1 MSGDQQTHRA
11 DPRPASAEELCRLF
25 AEVLDRESVDPAA
38 GFFELGGD
46 RPAAVRLL
54 ARVRAEL
61 GFRVPLPLLLDAP
74 TPSALATRLAGRA
87 PAHPDPRP
95 TLTGLVDAQVARTPQ
110 APALYAEDTTLTYAE
125 LDARANRLARV
136 LADRGLG
143 TEDVV
148 ALALPKSPEAVAA
161 ILAVAKTGA
170 AWLPA
175 DPAYPAERLRHML
188 TDSRAALVLT
198 TAATAERLPDTG
210 APRLLLDSPEHLSG
224 LATRPGTPFTA
235 AERVRPLSAGNT
247 AYVIYTSGSTGVPKG
262 VAVTHTGLPSMIGTQ
277 VAATGVGPGSRVLQ
291 AASLSFDVSVSDL
304 AVALTTGAALVLPR
318 EQSQLVGDALA
329 ALIDRYGVT
338 HADVATAM
346 AATLPDAPLP
356 SLRTL
361 IGGGEAIPREL
372 AARLGRDRLMLN
384 SYGPTETTVIVT
396 MSEPLTGA
404 EQPPIGHPC
413 QDVRVHVLDERLR
426 PVEPGTVGELYV
438 SGPHLARGYLGR
450 PALTADRFV
459 ACPFG
464 EPGERMY
471 RTGDLGS
478 RRPDGQLDFHGRAD
492 DQVKI
497 RGFRVELG
505 EVEQTLSAHPGVGQA
520 VVLVREDRPG
530 ERRLV
535 GYTVGAA
542 DPAELRAH
550 CAERLP
556 DHMVPTVVVL
566 DRLPLTPN
574 GKVDKLA
581 LPAPVFGAAEE
592 GGRSPAGELEH
603 TLARLFA
610 EVLGIPRV
618 GVTESFFELGGDSIV
633 AIQLV
638 SRARHAGLQ
647 LTPRSVFDAPS
658 VEALARIARPLEGPV
673 AAEPEGAGL
682 GDVPPTPIVHWLSE
696 QHGAVES
703 FYQSTLLTLPA
714 GTSHTELAT
723 ALQSLLDHH
732 DVLRARTS
740 PLAERPWTLHVP
752 APGAV
757 PAASVLRAATGPA
770 TAEALRAET
779 GAARDRL
786 SPEDGRMLQAVRF
799 DAGPELPVRLLLV
812 IHHLVVDGVTWRI
825 VEEDLLAALAAAR
838 EGREPALPPVPTSF
852 RRWAQL
858 LTAEARTD
866 RRAAELPS
874 WQAALATPDP
884 LLGERPLDPARDT
897 YATEGTLRLVLPAG
911 TTQALLTRVT
921 AAYHA
926 QVNDVLLTA
935 LALALGHW
943 RGGAPAGPDGAV
955 LLGLEGHGREE
966 IVDGVDL
973 HRTAGWFT
981 SLYPVRLAPGALPW
995 SEVTSAGPE
1004 LGRALGRVK
1013 EQLRAVPDNGIGYGL
1028 LRHLNPATAELLA
1041 GYAEPQVEFNYLGRF
1056 QPEGVTAEDVL
1067 AGAEAMTE
1075 GAAPSL
1081 ALGRVLGLDATTVDT
1096 PQGPLLVAQWSWAGE
1111 LLDEERVRALAEAWF
1126 TALGALAEHA
1136 ERPDAG
1142 GHTPSDFPLVALGQE
1157 ELDRLSELH
1166 APAALVDVWPTSPL
1180 QQGMAFHAAYDTEGA
1195 DVYTSVCTFD
1205 LTGPVDAGRLRAA
1218 AEALLLRQPNLKA
1231 GFHQRPDGP
1240 PVQAVP
1246 DRVDL
1251 PFTVLDLTAHADP
1264 AAEADRIAAA
1274 EYGRRFDLARPP
1286 LLRYTLLTLGPGRHR
1301 LIAAAH
1307 HILLDGWSTP
1317 LFAEE
1322 LWSLYFG
1329 QPLPPAAPYREYLRW
1344 ITRRDASAARTAWA
1358 EALAGVDEPT
1368 LLAPGRTPATPQLP
1382 LRLHTGLTPEAT
1394 EALGRTARRY
1404 GVTLNTLV
1412 QAAWGVLLAR
1422 LTGREDVL
1430 FGTTVSGRPHDL
1442 PGVERMMGLL
1452 INTVPVRVTL
1462 DPAESWGQ
1470 LLLRLQHEQ
1479 SALLDH
1485 QHLSLT
1491 EIQQLTGLGS
1501 LFDTV
1506 TVYGNYPDPSALD
1519 EADPSGATRVT
1530 LVEDV
1535 DSAHY
1540 PLLLALTPGDGLQ
1553 LRLDH
1558 QPDAFTPAEARAL
1571 LDRFLALLDRIVAD
1585 PAELVA
1591 TVDVLTDDE
1600 REQLLSSWHG
1610 PVTELPSGA
1619 VPELFEAQAAATPQ
1633 AVALVSGG
1641 QEVTYAELNA
1651 RANGLALRLVEAGVG
1666 TETPVAVLLERS
1678 PALVIALLA
1687 VLKAGG
1693 TYVPLDDAQ
1702 PEERLRAV
1710 LADAGATVAVTDR
1723 DHPALAGLTTLAV
1736 GDETADNLE
1745 RRSDCA
1751 QLAYV
1756 MHTSGS
1762 TGTPKGI
1769 GITHR
1774 SVVDLALGGTFA
1786 GGGHAVVPVHAP
1798 TAFDASTYELWA
1810 PLLSGGRLVIAP
1822 AGRLGVAELADT
1834 IGRGGVTAAW
1844 MSVGLFNVLAAEAPQ
1859 TFTGLREVWTG
1870 GDIASPAAM
1879 RRVLESCPGLRL
1891 VNVYGPTE
1899 TTTFATHHPM
1909 ADAAEV
1915 PGVVPVGRPL
1925 ANTRAYVLDAGL
1937 RPVPVG
1943 VPGELYLAGNGLARG
1958 YVGRPALTAER
1969 FVACPFGEPGARMY
1983 RTGDIAR
1990 WNLAGELEFV
2000 GRADNQVKVRGFRI
2014 ELGEV
2019 EAAFTAHP
2027 AVGQVA
2033 VLVREDRPG
2042 DKRLVAYATG
2052 AAGPEEL
2059 RAFVADRLPAYM
2071 LPAAIVTLDALP
2083 VTPNGKVDRR
2093 ALPAPD
2099 YSGSEGRAPRTDAE
2113 RSLCQLFGEVLGLAE
2128 VSIDD
2133 NFFDLGGHSLLATKL
2148 VSRIRTALGAELPIR
2163 TLFDHPTVAALT
2175 TALPRTGPVRPA
2187 LRPADRPALVPLS
2200 PAQQRLWFIEQFEGP
2215 SALYNTPVAVR
2226 LTGVVDITALERAVQ
2241 DVVARHEVLR
2251 TLVPTTDGQPHQL
2264 VTEAPRLPLR
2274 AVPVAT
2280 EEELRTALAAA
2291 GGQVFD
2297 LATELPVRCTLFS
2310 LPHDEHVLLVLMH
2323 HIAGDGWSVAP
2334 LFRDL
2339 ATAYRARG
2347 AGTAPAWQPLP
2358 VQYADYALWQREL
2371 LGTQEQPT
2379 TLLAGQLA
2387 HWQQAL
2393 AGAPEELAL
2402 PYDRPRPA
2410 TPSHRGGLAEA
2421 AVGAELHSALAELA
2435 TTQNASLFMV
2445 LQAAVATLYTRLGAG
2460 TDLPLG
2466 TPVAGR
2472 GDAALDDLVGFFVNT
2487 LLLRTDTSGN
2497 PTFRELLER
2506 VRRTDLDAFDHQDIP
2521 FERLVEQLNPTRTP
2535 GRHPLFQTLVALE
2548 SRAAVPT
2555 AFGELAC
2562 AEHRFELDVA
2572 KFDLSFRFTE
2582 QAPGPRAGLTVA
2594 VEYATDL
2601 FDATTGTALAER
2613 LLRVL
2618 RAVAADPDAPI
2629 NGIDVLA
2636 PAEREQLLTGW
2647 NDTTVP
2653 VPDAT
2658 LPELFEA
2665 RAAATPDAVALVCGD
2680 TRLSYAAL
2688 DSRAEHL
2695 AAHLAEAGIG
2705 ADTPVVLLMD
2715 RSAEL
2720 VAAILAVTKAGGAY
2734 VPLDDRHPAER
2745 LRQITADTGAAL
2757 VLVDLAHRDHPLAA
2771 DAPCPVLAL
2780 TEGWFDGPRRRRA
2793 HRAAPHPEQLA
2804 YVMFT
2809 SGSTGKPKGIAITHR
2824 DVVQLASD
2832 PCWQHPDGLRVLFH
2846 APHAFDASTYELWA
2860 PLLSGGQV
2868 VVAPRGDLDAAAI
2881 RGLVRA
2887 HRLTHVH
2894 VTAGLF
2900 RVIAE
2905 EEPGVFEGVREVLT
2919 GGDVVSAPPSAGCW
2933 QQFRGSGSGCSTAR
2947 PRSPSARPNFL
2958 SPRRSRCRTSFPSA
2972 ARWPTPGRTC
2982 STTPCSPFR
2991 PECPASCTSPA
3002 PGWPGAT
3009 STARTSP
3016 PSASSPAPS
3025 ASPELACTAPA
3036 TSSAGAR
3043 TASWS
3048 SSAAPT
3054 TRSRSAASGSN
3065 SPRSRQRS
3073 PPTPASARPSPWSAR
3088 TAPATSA
3095 WSPTSPARPPPANC
3109 APSSPTASPPTCSP
3123 PPSSPSTPCP
3133 SPPTARSTAAPS
3145 PPPTTP
3151 APRRAAHPGRPANRA
3166 CASCSPRCSAW
3177 PRSASTTAS
3186 STWAG
3191 TPCSPP
3197 SWSAASAPP
3206 SASRCRSVPSST
3218 TPRSA
3223 SCPAR
3228 CPRPERPGPPSGRC
3242 AGPAAR
3248 RRSRAP
3254 PAVPGGPTAQS
3265 PLSTSPAGG
3274 RP

>member
-1 MSGDQQTHRA
+1 
-11 DPRPASAEELCRLF
+11 
-25 AEVLDRESVDPAA
+25 
-38 GFFELGGD
+38 
-46 RPAAVRLL
+46 
-54 ARVRAEL
+54 
-61 GFRVPLPLLLDAP
+61 
-74 TPSALATRLAGRA
+74 
-87 PAHPDPRP
+87 
-95 TLTGLVDAQVARTPQ
+95 
-110 APALYAEDTTLTYAE
+110 
-125 LDARANRLARV
+125 
-136 LADRGLG
+136 
-143 TEDVV
+143 
-148 ALALPKSPEAVAA
+148 
-161 ILAVAKTGA
+161 
-170 AWLPA
+170 
-175 DPAYPAERLRHML
+175 
-188 TDSRAALVLT
+188 
-198 TAATAERLPDTG
+198 
-210 APRLLLDSPEHLSG
+210 
-224 LATRPGTPFTA
+224 
-235 AERVRPLSAGNT
+235 
-247 AYVIYTSGSTGVPKG
+247 
-262 VAVTHTGLPSMIGTQ
+262 
-277 VAATGVGPGSRVLQ
+277 
-291 AASLSFDVSVSDL
+291 
-304 AVALTTGAALVLPR
+304 
-318 EQSQLVGDALA
+318 
-329 ALIDRYGVT
+329 
-338 HADVATAM
+338 
-346 AATLPDAPLP
+346 
-356 SLRTL
+356 
-361 IGGGEAIPREL
+361 
-372 AARLGRDRLMLN
+372 
-384 SYGPTETTVIVT
+384 
-396 MSEPLTGA
+396 
-404 EQPPIGHPC
+404 
-413 QDVRVHVLDERLR
+413 
-426 PVEPGTVGELYV
+426 
-438 SGPHLARGYLGR
+438 
-450 PALTADRFV
+450 
-459 ACPFG
+459 
-464 EPGERMY
+464 
-471 RTGDLGS
+471 
-478 RRPDGQLDFHGRAD
+478 
-492 DQVKI
+492 
-497 RGFRVELG
+497 
-505 EVEQTLSAHPGVGQA
+505 
-520 VVLVREDRPG
+520 
-530 ERRLV
+530 
-535 GYTVGAA
+535 
-542 DPAELRAH
+542 
-550 CAERLP
+550 
-556 DHMVPTVVVL
+556 
-566 DRLPLTPN
+566 
-574 GKVDKLA
+574 
-581 LPAPVFGAAEE
+581 
-592 GGRSPAGELEH
+592 
-603 TLARLFA
+603 
-610 EVLGIPRV
+610 
-618 GVTESFFELGGDSIV
+618 
-633 AIQLV
+633 
-638 SRARHAGLQ
+638 
-647 LTPRSVFDAPS
+647 
-658 VEALARIARPLEGPV
+658 
-673 AAEPEGAGL
+673 
-682 GDVPPTPIVHWLSE
+682 
-696 QHGAVES
+696 
-703 FYQSTLLTLPA
+703 
-714 GTSHTELAT
+714 
-723 ALQSLLDHH
+723 
-732 DVLRARTS
+732 
-740 PLAERPWTLHVP
+740 
-752 APGAV
+752 
-757 PAASVLRAATGPA
+757 
-770 TAEALRAET
+770 
-779 GAARDRL
+779 
-786 SPEDGRMLQAVRF
+786 
-799 DAGPELPVRLLLV
+799 
-812 IHHLVVDGVTWRI
+812 
-825 VEEDLLAALAAAR
+825 
-838 EGREPALPPVPTSF
+838 
-852 RRWAQL
+852 
-858 LTAEARTD
+858 
-866 RRAAELPS
+866 
-874 WQAALATPDP
+874 
-884 LLGERPLDPARDT
+884 
-897 YATEGTLRLVLPAG
+897 
-911 TTQALLTRVT
+911 
-921 AAYHA
+921 
-926 QVNDVLLTA
+926 
-935 LALALGHW
+935 
-943 RGGAPAGPDGAV
+943 
-955 LLGLEGHGREE
+955 
-966 IVDGVDL
+966 
-973 HRTAGWFT
+973 
-981 SLYPVRLAPGALPW
+981 
-995 SEVTSAGPE
+995 
-1004 LGRALGRVK
+1004 
-1013 EQLRAVPDNGIGYGL
+1013 
-1028 LRHLNPATAELLA
+1028 
-1041 GYAEPQVEFNYLGRF
+1041 
-1056 QPEGVTAEDVL
+1056 
-1067 AGAEAMTE
+1067 
-1075 GAAPSL
+1075 
-1081 ALGRVLGLDATTVDT
+1081 
-1096 PQGPLLVAQWSWAGE
+1096 
-1111 LLDEERVRALAEAWF
+1111 
-1126 TALGALAEHA
+1126 
-1136 ERPDAG
+1136 
-1142 GHTPSDFPLVALGQE
+1142 
-1157 ELDRLSELH
+1157 
-1166 APAALVDVWPTSPL
+1166 
-1180 QQGMAFHAAYDTEGA
+1180 
-1195 DVYTSVCTFD
+1195 
-1205 LTGPVDAGRLRAA
+1205 
-1218 AEALLLRQPNLKA
+1218 
-1231 GFHQRPDGP
+1231 
-1240 PVQAVP
+1240 
-1246 DRVDL
+1246 
-1251 PFTVLDLTAHADP
+1251 
-1264 AAEADRIAAA
+1264 
-1274 EYGRRFDLARPP
+1274 
-1286 LLRYTLLTLGPGRHR
+1286 
-1301 LIAAAH
+1301 
-1307 HILLDGWSTP
+1307 
-1317 LFAEE
+1317 
-1322 LWSLYFG
+1322 
-1329 QPLPPAAPYREYLRW
+1329 
-1344 ITRRDASAARTAWA
+1344 
-1358 EALAGVDEPT
+1358 
-1368 LLAPGRTPATPQLP
+1368 
-1382 LRLHTGLTPEAT
+1382 
-1394 EALGRTARRY
+1394 
-1404 GVTLNTLV
+1404 
-1412 QAAWGVLLAR
+1412 
-1422 LTGREDVL
+1422 
-1430 FGTTVSGRPHDL
+1430 
-1442 PGVERMMGLL
+1442 
-1452 INTVPVRVTL
+1452 
-1462 DPAESWGQ
+1462 
-1470 LLLRLQHEQ
+1470 
-1479 SALLDH
+1479 
-1485 QHLSLT
+1485 
-1491 EIQQLTGLGS
+1491 
-1501 LFDTV
+1501 
-1506 TVYGNYPDPSALD
+1506 
-1519 EADPSGATRVT
+1519 
-1530 LVEDV
+1530 
-1535 DSAHY
+1535 
-1540 PLLLALTPGDGLQ
+1540 
-1553 LRLDH
+1553 
-1558 QPDAFTPAEARAL
+1558 
-1571 LDRFLALLDRIVAD
+1571 
-1585 PAELVA
+1585 
-1591 TVDVLTDDE
+1591 
-1600 REQLLSSWHG
+1600 
-1610 PVTELPSGA
+1610 
-1619 VPELFEAQAAATPQ
+1619 
-1633 AVALVSGG
+1633 
-1641 QEVTYAELNA
+1641 
-1651 RANGLALRLVEAGVG
+1651 
-1666 TETPVAVLLERS
+1666 
-1678 PALVIALLA
+1678 
-1687 VLKAGG
+1687 
-1693 TYVPLDDAQ
+1693 
-1702 PEERLRAV
+1702 
-1710 LADAGATVAVTDR
+1710 
-1723 DHPALAGLTTLAV
+1723 
-1736 GDETADNLE
+1736 
-1745 RRSDCA
+1745 
-1751 QLAYV
+1751 
-1756 MHTSGS
+1756 
-1762 TGTPKGI
+1762 
-1769 GITHR
+1769 
-1774 SVVDLALGGTFA
+1774 
-1786 GGGHAVVPVHAP
+1786 
-1798 TAFDASTYELWA
+1798 
-1810 PLLSGGRLVIAP
+1810 
-1822 AGRLGVAELADT
+1822 
-1834 IGRGGVTAAW
+1834 
-1844 MSVGLFNVLAAEAPQ
+1844 
-1859 TFTGLREVWTG
+1859 
-1870 GDIASPAAM
+1870 
-1879 RRVLESCPGLRL
+1879 
-1891 VNVYGPTE
+1891 
-1899 TTTFATHHPM
+1899 M

>member
-1 MSGDQQTHRA
+1 MSGDQQTHRT
-11 DPRPASAEELCRLF
+11 DPRPGPAEVLCRLF
-25 AEVLDRESVDPAA
+25 AEVLGRESVDPAA

-74 TPSALATRLAGRA
+74 TPADLATRLADPAPTAPDAA
-87 PAHPDPRP
+87 PAAADPRTTTADPRP
-95 TLTGLVDAQVARTPQ
+95 TLGALVDAQVARTPD
-110 APALYAEDTTLTYAE
+110 APALYAGSTTLTYAE

-136 LADRGLG
+136 LAARGLG

-198 TAATAERLPDTG
+198 TADAAERLPDTG
-210 APRLLLDSPEHLSG
+210 APRLLLDSAAHLAD
-224 LATRPGTPFTA
+224 LADRPGTPFTT
-235 AERVRPLSAGNT
+235 AERVRPLSADHT
-247 AYVIYTSGSTGVPKG
+247 AYVIYTSGSTGLPKG

-318 EQSQLVGDALA
+318 EQSQLVGEALA
-329 ALIDRYGVT
+329 ELIDRYGVT

-356 SLRTL
+356 TLRTL

-396 MSEPLTGA
+396 MSEPLTGT

-413 QDVRVHVLDERLR
+413 QDVRIHLLDERLR

-450 PALTADRFV
+450 PGLTADRFV

-464 EPGERMY
+464 APGERMY
-471 RTGDLGS
+471 RTGDLGTL
-478 RRPDGQLDFHGRAD
+478 RPDGQLDFLGRAD

-505 EVEQTLSAHPGVGQA
+505 EIEQTLSAHPGVRQA

-535 GYTVGAA
+535 GYTVGTA

-550 CAERLP
+550 CAGQLP
-556 DHMVPTVVVL
+556 DHMVPVVVVL
-566 DRLPLTPN
+566 DRMPLTPN
-574 GKVDKLA
+574 GKVDKRA
-581 LPAPVFGAAEE
+581 LPAPALGTAEE
-592 GGRSPAGELEH
+592 GGRAPAGEVEH
-603 TLARLFA
+603 ALARLFA
-610 EVLGIPRV
+610 EVLGLPRV
-618 GVTESFFELGGDSIV
+618 GVADSFFELGGDSIV

-638 SRARHAGLQ
+638 SRARQAGLR
-647 LTPRSVFDAPS
+647 LTPRAVFEAPS
-658 VEALARIARPLEGPV
+658 VEALALLARPLEGPV
-673 AAEPEGAGL
+673 AVEPPGAGL
-682 GDVPPTPIVHWLSE
+682 GEVPPTPIVHWLSE
-696 QHGAVES
+696 QRGAVGS

-714 GTSHTELAT
+714 GTGQRDLTT
-723 ALQSLLDHH
+723 ALQALLDHH
-732 DVLRARTS
+732 DLLRARTS

-757 PAASVLRAATGPA
+757 PAEEVLSSVPGPADPDALRAAT
-770 TAEALRAET
+770 E
-779 GAARDRL
+779 AARDRL
-786 SPEDGRMLQAVRF
+786 SPEDGRMLRAVRF
-799 DAGPELPVRLLLV
+799 EAGPDRPARLLLV

-825 VEEDLLAALAAAR
+825 VEEDLLAALTAAR
-838 EGREPALPPVPTSF
+838 AGRTPELPPVPTSF
-852 RRWAQL
+852 RRWAQR
-858 LTAEARTD
+858 LTAEARSD
-866 RRAAELPS
+866 RRAAELPY

-884 LLGERPLDPARDT
+884 LLGARPLDQAKDT
-897 YATEGTLRLVLPAG
+897 YATGGTMRVVLPAD
-911 TTQALLTRVT
+911 TTRALLTEVT

-935 LALALGHW
+935 LALALTHW
-943 RGGAPAGPDGAV
+943 RGDATDPDGAV
-955 LLGLEGHGREE
+955 LVNVEGHGREE
-966 IVDGVDL
+966 VVEGVDL

-981 SLYPVRLAPGALPW
+981 SVYPVRLAPGPLTWA
-995 SEVTSAGPE
+995 EVTTAGPA
-1004 LGRALGRVK
+1004 LGRALGLVK

-1028 LRHLNPATAELLA
+1028 LRHLNPATAEVLA
-1041 GYAEPQVEFNYLGRF
+1041 EHADPQVEFNYLGRF
-1056 QPEGVTAEDVL
+1056 QPEGVSADDVH

-1075 GAAPSL
+1075 GAAPDL

-1126 TALGALAEHA
+1126 TALRALAEHA

-1142 GHTPSDFPLVALGQE
+1142 GHTPADFPLVALDQDE
-1157 ELDRLSELH
+1157 IDRLAELH
-1166 APAALVDVWPTSPL
+1166 APARLVDVWPTSPL
-1180 QQGMAFHAAYDTEGA
+1180 QQGMAFHAAYDTDGA

-1205 LTGPVDAGRLRAA
+1205 LTGPVDADRLRAA
-1218 AEALLLRQPNLKA
+1218 AEALLLRQPNLRA

-1246 DRVDL
+1246 DRAAL
-1251 PFTVLDLTAHADP
+1251 PFTVLDLTGHADP
-1264 AAEADRIAAA
+1264 EAEADRIAAA
-1274 EYGRRFDLARPP
+1274 EYGRRFDLTRPP
-1286 LLRYTLLTLGPGRHR
+1286 LLRYTLLTLAPGRHR

-1322 LWSLYFG
+1322 LWALYFR

-1344 ITRRDASAARTAWA
+1344 ITRRDGAAARTAWA
-1358 EALAGVDEPT
+1358 QALAGVDEPT
-1368 LLAPGRTPATPQLP
+1368 LLAPGRTTHSPHLP
-1382 LRLHTGLTPEAT
+1382 LRLHTGLTPAAT

-1422 LTGREDVL
+1422 LTGRTDVL

-1491 EIQQLTGLGS
+1491 EIQQLAGLGS

-1519 EADPSGATRVT
+1519 AADPSGATQVT

-1558 QPDAFTPAEARAL
+1558 QPDAFGPAEARTL

-1585 PAELVA
+1585 PAELLG
-1591 TVDVLTDDE
+1591 TVEVLTGDE
-1600 REQLLSSWHG
+1600 RERLLSGGHG
-1610 PVTELPSGA
+1610 PAAELPSGS
-1619 VPELFEAQAAATPQ
+1619 VPELFEAQAAATPE
-1633 AVALVSGG
+1633 AIALVAGTTELS
-1641 QEVTYAELNA
+1641 YAELNA
-1651 RANGLALRLVEAGVG
+1651 RANGLALRLAEAGVRA
-1666 TETPVAVLLERS
+1666 ETPVALLLERS

-1693 TYVPLDDAQ
+1693 SYVPLDDAQ
-1702 PEERLRAV
+1702 PQERLAAV
-1710 LADAGATVAVTDR
+1710 LTDAGARIAVTDR

-1736 GDETADNLE
+1736 GEERAANLDLPL
-1745 RRSDCA
+1745 RAA

-1769 GITHR
+1769 GVTHR

-1786 GGGHAVVPVHAP
+1786 GGAHERVLVHSP

-1810 PLLSGGRLVIAP
+1810 PLLSGARLVLAP
-1822 AGRLGVAELADT
+1822 PGRLGVTELTDT
-1834 IGRGGVTAAW
+1834 LQRGGVTAAW
-1844 MSVGLFNVLAAEAPQ
+1844 MTVGLFNVLAAEAPQ
-1859 TFTGLREVWTG
+1859 AFAGLREAWTG
-1870 GDIASPAAM
+1870 GDVVSPVAL
-1879 RRVLESCPGLRL
+1879 RRVLEHCPGLRV
-1891 VNVYGPTE
+1891 VNGYGPTE
-1899 TTTFATHHPM
+1899 TTTFATHHRMTTP
-1909 ADAAEV
+1909 AEV
-1915 PGVVPVGRPL
+1915 PDSVPIGRPL
-1925 ANTRAYVLDAGL
+1925 PNTRAYVLDSGL

-1943 VPGELYLAGNGLARG
+1943 VPGELYLAGHGLARG

-1969 FVACPFGEPGARMY
+1969 FVADPYGAPGSRMY
-1983 RTGDIAR
+1983 RTGDLAR
-1990 WNLAGELEFV
+1990 WTTTGELEFA
-2000 GRADNQVKVRGFRI
+2000 GRADDQIKLRGFRI

-2019 EAAFTAHP
+2019 ESAFTAHP
-2027 AVGQVA
+2027 AVGQVVA
-2033 VLVREDRPG
+2033 VVREDRPG
-2042 DKRLVAYATG
+2042 DKRLVAYVTG
-2052 AAGPEEL
+2052 DAPLDEL
-2059 RAFVADRLPAYM
+2059 RAFVTDRLPGYM

-2099 YSGSEGRAPRTDAE
+2099 YTGTPEGRAPRTGAE
-2113 RSLCQLFGEVLGLAE
+2113 RALCELFAGVLGLAS

-2133 NFFDLGGHSLLATKL
+2133 DFFDLGGHSLLATKL
-2148 VSRIRTALGAELPIR
+2148 ASRIRAALGAELPIR
-2163 TLFDHPTVAALT
+2163 TLFDRPTVAALAA
-2175 TALPRTGPVRPA
+2175 ALPTVDTPARPA
-2187 LRPADRPALVPLS
+2187 LRPQARPALVPLS

-2226 LTGVVDITALERAVQ
+2226 LTGAVDHSALELALR

-2251 TLVPTTDGQPHQL
+2251 TLVPTTDGRPHQL
-2264 VTEAPRLPLR
+2264 VTEAPELPLR
-2274 AVPVAT
+2274 AVPVAD
-2280 EEELRTALAAA
+2280 EEALRTALAEA
-2291 GGQVFD
+2291 GREVFD
-2297 LATELPVRCTLFS
+2297 LARDLPVRATLFS

-2323 HIAGDGWSVAP
+2323 HIAADGWSVAP

-2339 ATAYRARG
+2339 ATAYRARH
-2347 AGTAPAWQPLP
+2347 AHTEPDWRPLP

-2371 LGTQEQPT
+2371 LGDQEQPSA
-2379 TLLAGQLA
+2379 LLSAQLA

-2393 AGAPEELAL
+2393 ADAPEELAL

-2410 TPSHRGGLAEA
+2410 APTHRGGLAT
-2421 AVGAELHSALAELA
+2421 AVVDAELHAALAELA
-2435 TTQNASLFMV
+2435 ADRQASLFMV

-2472 GDAALDDLVGFFVNT
+2472 TDEALDDLVGFFVNT

-2497 PTFRELLER
+2497 PGFRELLDR
-2506 VRRTDLDAFDHQDIP
+2506 VRRTDLDAFDHQDLP

-2535 GRHPLFQTLVALE
+2535 ARHPLFQTLIALE

-2555 AFGELAC
+2555 AFGDLAC
-2562 AEHRFELDVA
+2562 AEHPFELDVA

-2582 QAPGPRAGLTVA
+2582 QGPQAGLTVA
-2594 VEYATDL
+2594 IEYATDL
-2601 FDATTGTALAER
+2601 FDPATASALAER

-2629 NGIDVLA
+2629 GTVEILD

-2647 NDTTVP
+2647 NDTALP

-2665 RAAATPDAVALVCGD
+2665 RAAATPDAVAVVTDGG
-2680 TRLSYAAL
+2680 RLSYAEL
-2688 DSRAEHL
+2688 DARAEHL
-2695 AAHLAEAGIG
+2695 AADLADAGVG
-2705 ADTPVVLLMD
+2705 TDTPVVLLMD

-2720 VAAILAVTKAGGAY
+2720 LTALLAVLKAGGSY

-2745 LRQITADTGAAL
+2745 LRQITAETGAAL
-2757 VLVDLAHRDHPLAA
+2757 VLVDAAHRDHPLAA
-2771 DAPCPVLAL
+2771 DAPCPVLTL
-2780 TEGWFDGPRRRRA
+2780 TPERFDGPLRRRS
-2793 HRAAPHPEQLA
+2793 HRPAVHPEQLA

-2809 SGSTGKPKGIAITHR
+2809 SGSTGVPKGIAITHR
-2824 DVVQLASD
+2824 DVVQLATD

-2846 APHAFDASTYELWA
+2846 APHAFDASTYEIWA

-2868 VVAPRGDLDAAAI
+2868 VVAPAGDLDAAAI
-2881 RGLVRA
+2881 GALVRT
-2887 HRLTHVH
+2887 HGLTHVH

-2905 EEPGVFEGVREVLT
+2905 EDPGVFAGVREVLT
-2919 GGDVVSAPPSAGCW
+2919 GGDVVSAPAVRRVLAAVPGIGVRVLYGPTEITLCATQLPLPAADSVPDTVPIG
-2933 QQFRGSGSGCSTAR
+2933 R
-2947 PRSPSARPNFL
+2947 PMANTRAYVLDDGLQPVPVGV
-2958 SPRRSRCRTSFPSA
+2958 
-2972 ARWPTPGRTC
+2972 PG
-2982 STTPCSPFR
+2982 
-2991 PECPASCTSPA
+2991 
-3002 PGWPGAT
+3002 
-3009 STARTSP
+3009 
-3016 PSASSPAPS
+3016 
-3025 ASPELACTAPA
+3025 ELHL
-3036 TSSAGAR
+3036 AGA
-3043 TASWS
+3043 
-3048 SSAAPT
+3048 
-3054 TRSRSAASGSN
+3054 GL
-3065 SPRSRQRS
+3065 
-3073 PPTPASARPSPWSAR
+3073 ARGYL
-3088 TAPATSA
+3088 
-3095 WSPTSPARPPPANC
+3095 
-3109 APSSPTASPPTCSP
+3109 
-3123 PPSSPSTPCP
+3123 
-3133 SPPTARSTAAPS
+3133 
-3145 PPPTTP
+3145 
-3151 APRRAAHPGRPANRA
+3151 GRPALTAERFVACPYGGKGERMYRTGDIVRRRSDGVLEFLGRA
-3166 CASCSPRCSAW
+3166 DDQVKIRGFRIELGEVEAAL
-3177 PRSASTTAS
+3177 TAH
-3186 STWAG
+3186 
-3191 TPCSPP
+3191 
-3197 SWSAASAPP
+3197 
-3206 SASRCRSVPSST
+3206 
-3218 TPRSA
+3218 
-3223 SCPAR
+3223 PAVR
-3228 CPRPERPGPPSGRC
+3228 QALALVREDRPGDKRLVGYVTGDATPGELRAFVTDRLPGYMLPAAVLVLDALPVTANGKVDRRALPAPDYSGAPEGRAPRTTQERSLC
-3242 AGPAAR
+3242 EQFAQVLGLGTVSIDDDFFDLGGHSLLATKLVSRIRTALGVEMTIRTLFDHPTVGELADALPAAR
-3248 RRSRAP
+3248 KARPALRPMRR
-3254 PAVPGGPTAQS
+3254 PGGPA
-3265 PLSTSPAGG
+3265 
-3274 RP
+3274 

>member
-1 MSGDQQTHRA
+1 MSGDQQTHRT
-11 DPRPASAEELCRLF
+11 DPRPGPAEVLCRLF
-25 AEVLDRESVDPAA
+25 AEVLGQESVDPAA

-74 TPSALATRLAGRA
+74 TPAGLATRLATPGDDA
-87 PAHPDPRP
+87 PRP
-95 TLTGLVDAQVARTPQ
+95 TLSALVDAQVARTPQ
-110 APALYAEDTTLTYAE
+110 APALYAQDATLSYAE

-136 LADRGLG
+136 LAARGLG

-148 ALALPKSPEAVAA
+148 ALALPKSPDAVAA

-198 TAATAERLPDTG
+198 TTGTAERLPDTG
-210 APRLLLDSPEHLSG
+210 APRLLLDSPAHLAD
-224 LATRPGTPFTA
+224 LAERPGTPFTA
-235 AERVRPLSAGNT
+235 DERVRPLSADHT
-247 AYVIYTSGSTGVPKG
+247 AYVIYTSGSTGLPKG
-262 VAVTHTGLPSMIGTQ
+262 VAVTHTGLPSMVATQ

-318 EQSQLVGDALA
+318 EQSELVGDALA

-346 AATLPDAPLP
+346 AATLPDVPLP
-356 SLRTL
+356 TLRTL

-413 QDVRVHVLDERLR
+413 RDVRIHVLDERLR

-450 PALTADRFV
+450 PGLTADRFV

-464 EPGERMY
+464 EPGSRMY
-471 RTGDLGS
+471 RTGDLG
-478 RRPDGQLDFHGRAD
+478 RHRPDGQLDFLGRAD

-497 RGFRVELG
+497 RGFRIEPG
-505 EVEQTLSAHPGVGQA
+505 EIEQTLSAHPGVRQA

-542 DPAELRAH
+542 DPDELRAH

-556 DHMVPTVVVL
+556 EHMVPTVVVL

-574 GKVDKLA
+574 GKVDKRA
-581 LPAPVFGAAEE
+581 LPAPAFGAAEA
-592 GGRSPAGELEH
+592 GGRAPAGELEH

-610 EVLGIPRV
+610 EVLGLPRV
-618 GVTESFFELGGDSIV
+618 GVGESFFELGGDSIV

-638 SRARHAGLQ
+638 SRARQAGLQ
-647 LTPRSVFDAPS
+647 LTPRAVFEAPS
-658 VEALARIARPLEGPV
+658 VEALALVARPLEGPV
-673 AAEPEGAGL
+673 AVEPPGAGL
-682 GDVPPTPIVHWLSE
+682 GEVPATPIVHWLSE
-696 QHGAVES
+696 QRGAVAS

-714 GTSHTELAT
+714 GTGPAQLVT
-723 ALQSLLDHH
+723 ALQAVLDHH
-732 DVLRARTS
+732 DVLRAR
-740 PLAERPWTLHVP
+740 LDGAARPWTLHVP

-757 PAASVLRAATGPA
+757 PAATVLRGLPGPATESTLRAAT
-770 TAEALRAET
+770 E
-779 GAARDRL
+779 AAREQL

-799 DAGPELPVRLLLV
+799 DAGPDLPAQLLLV

-852 RRWAQL
+852 RRWAQR

-866 RRAAELPS
+866 RRAAELPL

-884 LLGERPLDPARDT
+884 LLGERALDPAKDT
-897 YATEGTLRLVLPAG
+897 YATGGTLRVVLPAD
-911 TTQALLTRVT
+911 TTRALLTGVT

-935 LALALGHW
+935 LALALTHW
-943 RGGAPAGPDGAV
+943 RGSPAGPDGAV
-955 LLGLEGHGREE
+955 LLNVEGHGREE
-966 IVDGVDL
+966 VVEGVDL

-981 SLYPVRLAPGALPW
+981 SVYPVRLAPGALSW
-995 SEVTSAGPE
+995 AEVTAAGPA

-1028 LRHLNPATAELLA
+1028 LRYLNPATAPLLA
-1041 GYAEPQVEFNYLGRF
+1041 AFTDPQVEFNYLGRF
-1056 QPEGVTAEDVL
+1056 QPEGVTAEDVH

-1075 GAAPSL
+1075 GAAPDL

-1096 PQGPLLVAQWSWAGE
+1096 PQGPLLVAQWSWAAE
-1111 LLDEERVRALAEAWF
+1111 LLDEERIRALAEAWF
-1126 TALGALAEHA
+1126 TALRALAEHA
-1136 ERPDAG
+1136 DRPGAG
-1142 GHTPSDFPLVALGQE
+1142 GHTPSDFPLVTLGQDDV
-1157 ELDRLSELH
+1157 DRLAELH

-1180 QQGMAFHAAYDTEGA
+1180 QQGMAFHAAYDTDGA

-1205 LTGPVDAGRLRAA
+1205 LTGPVDADRLRAA

-1246 DRVDL
+1246 DHVEL
-1251 PFTVLDLTAHADP
+1251 PFTVRDLTVHADP
-1264 AAEADRIAAA
+1264 EAEAERIAAA

-1286 LLRYTLLTLGPGRHR
+1286 LLRYTLLTLAPGRHR
-1301 LIAAAH
+1301 LITAAH

-1322 LWSLYFG
+1322 LWALYFR

-1344 ITRRDASAARTAWA
+1344 ITRRDGAAARTAWA
-1358 EALAGVDEPT
+1358 RALAGTDEPT
-1368 LLAPGRTPATPQLP
+1368 LLAPARTTATPRLP

-1422 LTGREDVL
+1422 LTGRTDVL

-1452 INTVPVRVTL
+1452 INTVPVRVAL

-1491 EIQQLTGLGS
+1491 EIQQLAELGS

-1506 TVYGNYPDPSALD
+1506 TVYSNYPDPSALD
-1519 EADPSGATRVT
+1519 AADPSGATHVT

-1558 QPDAFTPAEARAL
+1558 QPDAFTAAEARTV

-1585 PAELVA
+1585 PAELIG
-1591 TVDVLTDDE
+1591 TVDVLTEEE
-1600 REQLLSSWHG
+1600 RAQLLSGRHG
-1610 PVTELPSGA
+1610 PVTALPAGT
-1619 VPELFEAQAAATPQ
+1619 VPSLFEARAAATPD
-1633 AVALVSGG
+1633 AIALVAGDDAL
-1641 QEVTYAELNA
+1641 TYAELNA
-1651 RANGLALRLVEAGVG
+1651 RANGLARRLTKAGVG
-1666 TETPVAVLLERS
+1666 AETPVAVLLERS
-1678 PALVIALLA
+1678 PALVVTLLGI
-1687 VLKAGG
+1687 LKAGG

-1702 PEERLRAV
+1702 PQDRLLAV
-1710 LADAGATVAVTDR
+1710 LADAGATLAVTDT
-1723 DHPALAGLTTLAV
+1723 DHPALAGLTTLAI
-1736 GDETADNLE
+1736 GEETADNPEL
-1745 RRSDCA
+1745 DIDAA

-1762 TGTPKGI
+1762 TGRPKGI

-1774 SVVDLALGGTFA
+1774 AIVDLALGGTFTTDS
-1786 GGGHAVVPVHAP
+1786 HARVLVHSP

-1810 PLLSGGRLVIAP
+1810 PLLSGGSLVLAP
-1822 AGRLGVAELADT
+1822 PGRLGVTELTAT
-1834 IGRGGVTAAW
+1834 INQGSVTSLW
-1844 MSVGLFNVLAAEAPQ
+1844 MTVGLFNVLAAEAPQ
-1859 TFTGLREVWTG
+1859 TFAGLHQVWTG
-1870 GDIASPAAM
+1870 GDIVSPAAM
-1879 RRVLESCPGLRL
+1879 RRVLEACPGLRV
-1891 VNVYGPTE
+1891 VNGYGPTE

-1909 ADAAEV
+1909 SAPAEV
-1915 PGVVPVGRPL
+1915 PDTVPIGRPL
-1925 ANTRAYVLDAGL
+1925 PNTRAYVLDAGL

-1943 VPGELYLAGNGLARG
+1943 VAGELYLAGNGLARG
-1958 YVGRPALTAER
+1958 YTDRPALTAER
-1969 FVACPFGEPGARMY
+1969 FVACPYGGKGERMY
-1983 RTGDIAR
+1983 RTGDLAR
-1990 WNLAGELEFV
+1990 WTTMGELEFV
-2000 GRADNQVKVRGFRI
+2000 GRADDQVKLRGFRI

-2019 EAAFTAHP
+2019 EGAFAAHP
-2027 AVGQVA
+2027 AVGQITA
-2033 VLVREDRPG
+2033 LVREDRPG
-2042 DKRLVAYATG
+2042 DKRLVAYVTGDAT
-2052 AAGPEEL
+2052 PEEL
-2059 RAFVADRLPAYM
+2059 RAFAADRLPGYM
-2071 LPAAIVTLDALP
+2071 VPAAVVVLDALP

-2099 YSGSEGRAPRTDAE
+2099 FSGTEGRAPRTGTE
-2113 RSLCQLFGEVLGLAE
+2113 RALSELFAEVLQVAE
-2128 VSIDD
+2128 PSIDD
-2133 NFFDLGGHSLLATKL
+2133 SFFDLGGHSLLATKL

-2163 TLFDHPTVAALT
+2163 TLFDHPTVAALAA
-2175 TALPRTGPVRPA
+2175 ALPASGAARPA

-2215 SALYNTPVAVR
+2215 SALYNTPVALR
-2226 LTGVVDITALERAVQ
+2226 LTGVVDRPALERALR

-2251 TLVPTTDGQPHQL
+2251 TLVPTTDGQPRQL
-2264 VTEAPRLPLR
+2264 VTEAPELPLHTL
-2274 AVPVAT
+2274 PVAT
-2280 EEELRTALAAA
+2280 EAELRAALAEA
-2291 GGQVFD
+2291 GGRVFD
-2297 LATELPVRCTLFS
+2297 LARDLPVRATLLS

-2323 HIAGDGWSVAP
+2323 HIASDGWSVAP

-2339 ATAYRARG
+2339 ATAYRARTTG
-2347 AGTAPAWQPLP
+2347 SAPDWQPLP
-2358 VQYADYALWQREL
+2358 VQYADYTLWQHEV
-2371 LGTQEQPT
+2371 LGDQEQPSA
-2379 TLLAGQLA
+2379 LLTEQLA
-2387 HWQQAL
+2387 HWQQTL
-2393 AGAPEELAL
+2393 ADAPEELAL

-2410 TPSHRGGLAEA
+2410 APSHLGGLTEA
-2421 AVGAELHSALAELA
+2421 VVDAELHAVLSELA
-2435 TTQNASLFMV
+2435 TAQQASLFMV

-2466 TPVAGR
+2466 TPTAGR
-2472 GDAALDDLVGFFVNT
+2472 TDEALQDLVGFFVNT
-2487 LLLRTDTSGN
+2487 LVLRTDTTGN
-2497 PTFRELLER
+2497 PSFRELLNR

-2535 GRHPLFQTLVALE
+2535 ARHPLFQTLVALE
-2548 SRAAVPT
+2548 SRAAVPA
-2555 AFGELAC
+2555 AFGDLAC
-2562 AEHRFELDVA
+2562 AEHPFELDVA

-2582 QAPGPRAGLTVA
+2582 QGARAGLTVA
-2594 VEYATDL
+2594 LEYATDL
-2601 FDATTGTALAER
+2601 FDHTTATTLAER

-2618 RAVAADPDAPI
+2618 RAVAADPDTPI
-2629 NGIDVLA
+2629 GAIDLLD

-2647 NDTTVP
+2647 NDTAVP

-2665 RAAATPDAVALVCGD
+2665 RAAATPEAPAVVAD
-2680 TRLSYAAL
+2680 TGTLSYAEL
-2688 DSRAEHL
+2688 DSRAEHV
-2695 AAHLAEAGIG
+2695 AAHLAEAGVG

-2720 VAAILAVTKAGGAY
+2720 VVALLAVLKAGGSY

-2745 LRQITADTGAAL
+2745 LRQITAETGAAL
-2757 VLVDLAHRDHPLAA
+2757 VLVDQAHRGHPLAT
-2771 DAPCPVLAL
+2771 DAPCPVLPL
-2780 TEGWFDGPRRRRA
+2780 TPDSFDFAGPRRRRA
-2793 HRAAPHPEQLA
+2793 HRPPLHPEQLA

-2809 SGSTGKPKGIAITHR
+2809 SGSTGLPKGIAITHR

-2860 PLLSGGQV
+2860 PLLSGGRI
-2868 VVAPRGDLDAAAI
+2868 VVAPQGDLDAAAI
-2881 RGLVRA
+2881 GALVRA

-2894 VTAGLF
+2894 ATAGLF

-2905 EEPGVFEGVREVLT
+2905 EEPGVFAGVREVLT
-2919 GGDVVSAPPSAGCW
+2919 GGDVVSAPAVRKVLAAVPGIGVRVLYGPTEITLCATQLPLPTAESVPDVVPIGRPMANTRAYVLDDGLQPVPVGVAG
-2933 QQFRGSGSGCSTAR
+2933 
-2947 PRSPSARPNFL
+2947 
-2958 SPRRSRCRTSFPSA
+2958 
-2972 ARWPTPGRTC
+2972 
-2982 STTPCSPFR
+2982 
-2991 PECPASCTSPA
+2991 
-3002 PGWPGAT
+3002 
-3009 STARTSP
+3009 
-3016 PSASSPAPS
+3016 
-3025 ASPELACTAPA
+3025 ELYI
-3036 TSSAGAR
+3036 AGA
-3043 TASWS
+3043 
-3048 SSAAPT
+3048 
-3054 TRSRSAASGSN
+3054 GL
-3065 SPRSRQRS
+3065 
-3073 PPTPASARPSPWSAR
+3073 ARGYA
-3088 TAPATSA
+3088 
-3095 WSPTSPARPPPANC
+3095 
-3109 APSSPTASPPTCSP
+3109 
-3123 PPSSPSTPCP
+3123 
-3133 SPPTARSTAAPS
+3133 
-3145 PPPTTP
+3145 
-3151 APRRAAHPGRPANRA
+3151 GRPALTAERFVACPYGGKGERMYRTGDIVRWNPDGVLEFLGRA
-3166 CASCSPRCSAW
+3166 DDQVKIRGFRIELGEVEAALTAHQGVGQALALVREDQPGDKRLVAY
-3177 PRSASTTAS
+3177 TTGDA
-3186 STWAG
+3186 TPGELRTHLTDRLPAYMLPAAIVTLDTLPVTPNGKVDRRALPAPDYTG
-3191 TPCSPP
+3191 TPQGR
-3197 SWSAASAPP
+3197 APRTAREESLCELFAQVLGLP
-3206 SASRCRSVPSST
+3206 TVSIDDGFFDLGGHSLLATKLVSRIRTALGVELSIRTLWDHPTVGELST
-3218 TPRSA
+3218 A
-3223 SCPAR
+3223 L
-3228 CPRPERPGPPSGRC
+3228 
-3242 AGPAAR
+3242 PAAR
-3248 RRSRAP
+3248 KARPALRPMRR
-3254 PAVPGGPTAQS
+3254 PGS
-3265 PLSTSPAGG
+3265 PS
-3274 RP
+3274 

>member
-11 DPRPASAEELCRLF
+11 HPRPAAAEVLCRLF
-25 AEVLDRESVDPAA
+25 AEVLGRESVDPAA

-46 RPAAVRLL
+46 RPAAVRLS

-74 TPSALATRLAGRA
+74 TPAALATRLAA
-87 PAHPDPRP
+87 PAVAPAVDPRP
-95 TLTGLVDAQVARTPQ
+95 TLGALVDAQVARTPG
-110 APALYAEDTTLTYAE
+110 APALYAGDAVLTYAE

-136 LADRGLG
+136 LAARGLG

-175 DPAYPAERLRHML
+175 DPAYPADRLRHLL

-198 TAATAERLPDTG
+198 TADTAGRLPDTG
-210 APRLLLDSPEHLSG
+210 APRLLLDSPGHLAE
-224 LATRPGTPFTA
+224 LAERTGTPFTA
-235 AERVRPLSAGNT
+235 AERVRPLTADHT
-247 AYVIYTSGSTGVPKG
+247 AYVIYTSGSTGLPKG
-262 VAVTHTGLPSMIGTQ
+262 VAVTHSGLPSMIGTQ

-304 AVALTTGAALVLPR
+304 AVALSTGAALVLPR
-318 EQSQLVGDALA
+318 EQSELVGESLA
-329 ALIDRYGVT
+329 ALIDRHGVT

-346 AATLPDAPLP
+346 AATLPDVPLP
-356 SLRTL
+356 TLRTL

-396 MSEPLTGA
+396 MSEPLTGT

-413 QDVRVHVLDERLR
+413 QDVRIHLLDERLR

-464 EPGERMY
+464 EPGDRMY
-471 RTGDLGS
+471 RTGDLG
-478 RRPDGQLDFHGRAD
+478 RQRPDGQLDFLGRAD

-505 EVEQTLSAHPGVGQA
+505 EIEQTLSAHPDVRQA
-520 VVLVREDRPG
+520 AVLVREDRPG

-535 GYTVGAA
+535 GYTVGGA

-556 DHMVPTVVVL
+556 DHMVPVVVVL
-566 DRLPLTPN
+566 DRMPLTPN
-574 GKVDKLA
+574 GKVDKRA
-581 LPAPVFGAAEE
+581 LPAPVLGAAEQ
-592 GGRSPAGELEH
+592 GGRAPAGEVEH

-610 EVLGIPRV
+610 EVLGLPRV

-638 SRARHAGLQ
+638 SRARQAGLR
-647 LTPRSVFDAPS
+647 LTPRAVFDAPS
-658 VEALARIARPLEGPV
+658 VEALAPLARPLEGPV
-673 AAEPEGAGL
+673 AVEPPGAGL
-682 GDVPPTPIVHWLSE
+682 GEVAPTPIVHWLSE
-696 QHGAVES
+696 QHGAVRS
-703 FYQSTLLTLPA
+703 FHQATLLTLPA
-714 GTSHTELAT
+714 GTSDPDLVT
-723 ALQSLLDHH
+723 ALQALLDHH
-732 DVLRARTS
+732 DLLRARTS

-757 PAASVLRAATGPA
+757 PAATVLRGVPGPATTESLRAATG
-770 TAEALRAET
+770 T
-779 GAARDRL
+779 ARDRL
-786 SPEDGRMLQAVRF
+786 SPEDGRMVQAVRF
-799 DAGPELPVRLLLV
+799 GTGPELPGQLLLV

-825 VEEDLLAALAAAR
+825 VEEDLLAALATIRA
-838 EGREPALPPVPTSF
+838 GREPALPPVPTSF
-852 RRWAQL
+852 RRWAQR

-866 RRAAELPS
+866 RRAAELPL
-874 WQAALATPDP
+874 WQATLATPDP
-884 LLGERPLDPARDT
+884 LLGARPLDPTRDT
-897 YATEGTLRLVLPAG
+897 YATEGTLRLVLPAD
-911 TTQALLTRVT
+911 TTRALLTRVT

-935 LALALGHW
+935 LALALAHW
-943 RGGAPAGPDGAV
+943 RGDAPAGPDGAV
-955 LLGLEGHGREE
+955 LLSVEGHGREE
-966 IVDGVDL
+966 VVEGVDL

-981 SLYPVRLAPGALPW
+981 SVYPVRLAPGPLGW
-995 SEVTSAGPE
+995 SEVTAAGPL

-1028 LRHLNPATAELLA
+1028 LRHLNPATTPVLA

-1075 GAAPSL
+1075 GAAPEL

-1111 LLDEERVRALAEAWF
+1111 LLTAERVRALAEAWF
-1126 TALGALAEHA
+1126 TALGALARHA

-1142 GHTPSDFPLVALGQE
+1142 GHTPSDFPLVALDQAE
-1157 ELDRLSELH
+1157 VDRLAELH

-1180 QQGMAFHAAYDTEGA
+1180 QQGMAFHAAYDTDGA

-1205 LTGPVDAGRLRAA
+1205 LTGPVDAERLRTA
-1218 AEALLLRQPNLKA
+1218 AEDLLRRQPNLKA
-1231 GFHQRPDGP
+1231 GFHQRADGP

-1251 PFTVLDLTAHADP
+1251 PFTVVDLTGHTDP
-1264 AAEADRIAAA
+1264 EAEADRIAAA

-1286 LLRYTLLTLGPGRHR
+1286 LLRCTLLTLAPGRHR
-1301 LIAAAH
+1301 LIASAH

-1322 LWSLYFG
+1322 LWALYFG

-1344 ITRRDASAARTAWA
+1344 ITRRDDAAARAAWA
-1358 EALAGVDEPT
+1358 RALDGTDEPT
-1368 LLAPGRTPATPQLP
+1368 LLAPGRSAAVPRLP
-1382 LRLHTGLTPEAT
+1382 LRLHTGLTPTAT

-1452 INTVPVRVTL
+1452 INTVPVRVAL

-1491 EIQQLTGLGS
+1491 EIQQLAGLGS

-1519 EADPSGATRVT
+1519 AADPSGATRVT

-1540 PLLLALTPGDGLQ
+1540 PLVLALTPGDGLH

-1558 QPDAFTPAEARAL
+1558 QPDAFTPAEARTL

-1585 PAELVA
+1585 PAELLG
-1591 TVDVLTDDE
+1591 TVEVLTPEE
-1600 REQLLSSWHG
+1600 RDRLLTGGRG
-1610 PVTELPSGA
+1610 PVADLPQGS
-1619 VPELFEAQAAATPQ
+1619 VPELFEARAAATPD
-1633 AVALVSGG
+1633 AVALVAGDTALS
-1641 QEVTYAELNA
+1641 YAELNA
-1651 RANGLALRLVEAGVG
+1651 RANGLALRLVAAGVR

-1678 PALVIALLA
+1678 PALVVAVLA

-1710 LADAGATVAVTDR
+1710 LADAGAGLAVTDR
-1723 DHPALAGLTTLAV
+1723 DHPALTGLTTLTV
-1736 GDETADNLE
+1736 GEETADNLGL
-1745 RRSDCA
+1745 RFPAD

-1762 TGTPKGI
+1762 TGVPKGI

-1774 SVVDLALGGTFA
+1774 SIVDLALGGAFDRDA
-1786 GGGHAVVPVHAP
+1786 HDRVLVHSP
-1798 TAFDASTYELWA
+1798 TAFDASTYEVWA
-1810 PLLSGGRLVIAP
+1810 PLLAGGRLVIAP
-1822 AGRLGVAELADT
+1822 PGRLGIAELA
-1834 IGRGGVTAAW
+1834 RLFGGQRVSGAFIT
-1844 MSVGLFNVLAAEAPQ
+1844 VGLFNVLATEAPES
-1859 TFTGLREVWTG
+1859 FAGMREVWTG
-1870 GDIASPAAM
+1870 GDIASPTAM
-1879 RRVLESCPGLRL
+1879 RRVLEACPGLRVL
-1891 VNVYGPTE
+1891 NVYGPTE
-1899 TTTFATHHPM
+1899 TTTFATRHPM
-1909 ADAAEV
+1909 ATAAEV
-1915 PGVVPVGRPL
+1915 PDSVPIGRPL
-1925 ANTRAYVLDAGL
+1925 PNTRAYVLDAGL

-1943 VPGELYLAGNGLARG
+1943 VQGELYLAGPGLARG

-1969 FVACPFGEPGARMY
+1969 FTADPYGAPGARMY
-1983 RTGDIAR
+1983 RTGDLAR
-1990 WNLAGELEFV
+1990 WTTTGELEFV
-2000 GRADNQVKVRGFRI
+2000 GRADDQIKLRGFRI

-2019 EAAFTAHP
+2019 ESAFAAHP
-2027 AVGQVA
+2027 AVRQVIA
-2033 VLVREDRPG
+2033 LVREDRPG
-2042 DKRLVAYATG
+2042 DRRLVAYVTGPAT
-2052 AAGPEEL
+2052 PQEL
-2059 RAFVADRLPAYM
+2059 RGFVADRLPGYM
-2071 LPAAIVTLDALP
+2071 VPAAIVTLDTLP
-2083 VTPNGKVDRR
+2083 VNSNGKVDRR

-2099 YSGSEGRAPRTDAE
+2099 YRGAEGRAPRTDAE
-2113 RSLCQLFGEVLGLAE
+2113 RSLCELFADVLGLAT

-2133 NFFDLGGHSLLATKL
+2133 SFFDLGGHSLLATKL
-2148 VSRIRTALGAELPIR
+2148 VSRIRAALGAELPIR
-2163 TLFDHPTVAALT
+2163 TVFDHSTVAALA
-2175 TALPRTGPVRPA
+2175 TALPASGPARPA
-2187 LRPADRPALVPLS
+2187 LRPAERPERVPLS
-2200 PAQQRLWFIEQFEGP
+2200 PAQQRLWFVEQFEGP
-2215 SALYNTPVAVR
+2215 SPLYNTPFALR
-2226 LTGVVDITALERAVQ
+2226 LTGAVDHPALERALR
-2241 DVVARHEVLR
+2241 DVAARHEVLR
-2251 TLVPTTDGQPHQL
+2251 TLVPTADGQPYQL
-2264 VTEAPRLPLR
+2264 VTEAPELPLR
-2274 AVPVAT
+2274 AVPVAD
-2280 EEELRTALAAA
+2280 EAELRAALAGA
-2291 GGQVFD
+2291 GREVFD
-2297 LATELPVRCTLFS
+2297 LATELPLRCSLFS
-2310 LPHDEHVLLVLMH
+2310 LPQDEHVLLVLLH

-2339 ATAYRARG
+2339 ATAYRARLTG
-2347 AGTAPAWQPLP
+2347 AAPQWEPLP

-2371 LGTQEQPT
+2371 LGEQERPT
-2379 TLLAGQLA
+2379 ALLTGQLA
-2387 HWQQAL
+2387 YWQQTL
-2393 AGAPEELAL
+2393 TDAPEELAL

-2410 TPSHRGGLAEA
+2410 APSHRGGLAEA
-2421 AVGAELHSALAELA
+2421 VVDAELHAELAELA
-2435 TTQNASLFMV
+2435 AAQQASLFMV
-2445 LQAAVATLYTRLGAG
+2445 LQAAVAVLYTRLGVG

-2472 GDAALDDLVGFFVNT
+2472 ADEALDDLVGFFVNT

-2497 PTFRELLER
+2497 PGFRELLDR
-2506 VRRTDLDAFDHQDIP
+2506 VRRTDLDAFDHQDVP

-2535 GRHPLFQTLVALE
+2535 AHHPLFQTLVALE
-2548 SRAAVPT
+2548 SPAAVPT
-2555 AFGELAC
+2555 ALGELAC
-2562 AEHRFELDVA
+2562 AEHPFVLDVA

-2582 QAPGPRAGLTVA
+2582 QGPRAGLTVA
-2594 VEYATDL
+2594 IEYATDL
-2601 FDATTGTALAER
+2601 FDHGTATALAER

-2618 RAVAADPDAPI
+2618 RAVTAEPDAPI
-2629 NGIDVLA
+2629 GAIEILD
-2636 PAEREQLLTGW
+2636 PAERAQLLTGW
-2647 NDTTVP
+2647 NDTAVP
-2653 VPDAT
+2653 VPDAS

-2665 RAAATPDAVALVCGD
+2665 RAAATPDAVAVVSATGA
-2680 TRLSYAAL
+2680 LSYAEL

-2695 AAHLAEAGIG
+2695 AAQLADAGVG
-2705 ADTPVVLLMD
+2705 ADTPVVLLMA

-2720 VAAILAVTKAGGAY
+2720 LVALLAVLKAGGTY

-2745 LRQITADTGAAL
+2745 LRRITADTGAAL
-2757 VLVDLAHRDHPLAA
+2757 VLTDAAHRDHPLAT
-2771 DAPCPVLAL
+2771 DAPCPVL
-2780 TEGWFDGPRRRRA
+2780 TVTPDRFEGPRERRA
-2793 HRAAPHPEQLA
+2793 QRPAIHPEQLA

-2809 SGSTGKPKGIAITHR
+2809 SGSTGEPKGIAITHR

-2860 PLLSGGQV
+2860 PLLSGGRV
-2868 VVAPRGDLDAAAI
+2868 VVAPQGDLDAAAI
-2881 RGLVRA
+2881 GALVRA

-2905 EEPGVFEGVREVLT
+2905 EDPGVFAGVREVLT
-2919 GGDVVSAPPSAGCW
+2919 GGDVVSAPAVRRVLAAVPELGVRVLYGPTEITLCATQLPLATAESVPDSVPIGRPMANTRAYVLDDGLQPVPAGVPGELYIAGAGLA
-2933 QQFRGSGSGCSTAR
+2933 RGYLAR
-2947 PRSPSARPNFL
+2947 PALTAERFTACPFGGKGERMYRTGDIVRRTTDGVLEFLGRADDQVKIRGFRIELGEVEAAFTAHPAVRQALALVREDQPGDKRLVAYLTLTGDTTPGELRTFATDRLPAYMLPAAIVTLDALPVTPNGKVDRRALPAPDYTGTPEGRAPRTAQEQSLCELFAQVLGLATVSIDDGFFDLGGHSLLATKLVSRIRAALNVEL
-2958 SPRRSRCRTSFPSA
+2958 SIRTLFDHPTVGELSA
-2972 ARWPTPGRTC
+2972 A
-2982 STTPCSPFR
+2982 
-2991 PECPASCTSPA
+2991 
-3002 PGWPGAT
+3002 
-3009 STARTSP
+3009 
-3016 PSASSPAPS
+3016 
-3025 ASPELACTAPA
+3025 L
-3036 TSSAGAR
+3036 
-3043 TASWS
+3043 
-3048 SSAAPT
+3048 
-3054 TRSRSAASGSN
+3054 
-3065 SPRSRQRS
+3065 
-3073 PPTPASARPSPWSAR
+3073 
-3088 TAPATSA
+3088 
-3095 WSPTSPARPPPANC
+3095 
-3109 APSSPTASPPTCSP
+3109 
-3123 PPSSPSTPCP
+3123 
-3133 SPPTARSTAAPS
+3133 
-3145 PPPTTP
+3145 
-3151 APRRAAHPGRPANRA
+3151 
-3166 CASCSPRCSAW
+3166 
-3177 PRSASTTAS
+3177 
-3186 STWAG
+3186 
-3191 TPCSPP
+3191 
-3197 SWSAASAPP
+3197 
-3206 SASRCRSVPSST
+3206 
-3218 TPRSA
+3218 
-3223 SCPAR
+3223 
-3228 CPRPERPGPPSGRC
+3228 
-3242 AGPAAR
+3242 PAAR
-3248 RRSRAP
+3248 KARPALRPMRR
-3254 PAVPGGPTAQS
+3254 PGSAS
-3265 PLSTSPAGG
+3265 
-3274 RP
+3274 

>member
-11 DPRPASAEELCRLF
+11 DPRPTSAEVLCRLF
-25 AEVLDRESVDPAA
+25 AEVLGRESVDPAA

-54 ARVRAEL
+54 ARVRAEF
-61 GFRVPLPLLLDAP
+61 GFRVPLPLLLDAS
-74 TPSALATRLAGRA
+74 TPSALATRLADRA
-87 PAHPDPRP
+87 PARPDPRP
-95 TLTGLVDAQVARTPQ
+95 TLSALVDAQVARTPR
-110 APALYAEDTTLTYAE
+110 APALYTDDATLTYAE

-175 DPAYPAERLRHML
+175 DPAYPAERLRHVL

-210 APRLLLDSPEHLSG
+210 APRLLLDSPEHLAA
-224 LATRPGTPFTA
+224 LADRPGTPFTA

-318 EQSQLVGDALA
+318 EQSELVGDALA
-329 ALIDRYGVT
+329 ALIDRHGVT

-356 SLRTL
+356 TLRTL

-404 EQPPIGHPC
+404 EQPPIGRPC
-413 QDVRVHVLDERLR
+413 QDVRIHVLDERLR

-464 EPGERMY
+464 GPGERMY

-478 RRPDGQLDFHGRAD
+478 YRPDGQLDFLGRAD

-505 EVEQTLSAHPGVGQA
+505 EIEQTLSAHPRVRQA

-574 GKVDKLA
+574 GKVDRRA
-581 LPAPVFGAAEE
+581 LPAPVFGAGEE
-592 GGRSPAGELEH
+592 GGRAPAGELEH

-618 GVTESFFELGGDSIV
+618 GATESFFELGGDSIV

-638 SRARHAGLQ
+638 SRARHAGLR

-673 AAEPEGAGL
+673 AVEPAGAGL
-682 GDVPPTPIVHWLSE
+682 GEVPPTPIVHWLSE
-696 QHGAVES
+696 QRGAVES
-703 FYQSTLLTLPA
+703 FHQSTVLTLPT
-714 GTSHTELAT
+714 GTAHAELVT
-723 ALQSLLDHH
+723 ALQTLLDHH
-732 DVLRARTS
+732 DAFRARTS
-740 PLAERPWTLHVP
+740 PLAERPWALHVP

-757 PAASVLRAATGPA
+757 PAESVLRTAAGPATGEALRAAT
-770 TAEALRAET
+770 E
-779 GAARDRL
+779 AARDRL

-799 DAGPELPVRLLLV
+799 DAGPELPSRLLLV

-825 VEEDLLAALAAAR
+825 VEEDLLAALAAVR
-838 EGREPALPPVPTSF
+838 EGREPALPPVPTSL
-852 RRWAQL
+852 RRWAQR

-866 RRAAELPS
+866 RRAAELPL
-874 WQAALATPDP
+874 WQAAMSTPDP
-884 LLGERPLDPARDT
+884 LLGARPLDPAQDT

-911 TTQALLTRVT
+911 TTRALLTRVT

-943 RGGAPAGPDGAV
+943 RGDAPAVPDGAV

-981 SLYPVRLAPGALPW
+981 SLYPVRLAPGELSW
-995 SEVTSAGPE
+995 SDVTAAGPE

-1056 QPEGVTAEDVL
+1056 QPGGVTAEDVL
-1067 AGAEAMTE
+1067 AGTEAMSE
-1075 GAAPSL
+1075 GAAPGL

-1126 TALGALAEHA
+1126 TALGALAKHA

-1157 ELDRLSELH
+1157 ELDRLAEHH

-1180 QQGMAFHAAYDTEGA
+1180 QQGMAFHAAYDSDGA

-1205 LTGPVDAGRLRAA
+1205 LTGPVDADRLRAA
-1218 AEALLLRQPNLKA
+1218 AEALLLRQPNLRA

-1240 PVQAVP
+1240 PVQVVP
-1246 DRVDL
+1246 DRVEL
-1251 PFTVLDLTAHADP
+1251 PFTVLDLTSHPDP

-1274 EYGRRFDLARPP
+1274 EYGRRFDLSRPP
-1286 LLRYTLLTLGPGRHR
+1286 LLRYTLLTLAPGRHR

-1322 LWSLYFG
+1322 LWALYFR

-1344 ITRRDASAARTAWA
+1344 ITRRDGAAARTAWA
-1358 EALAGVDEPT
+1358 GALAGVNEPT
-1368 LLAPGRTPATPQLP
+1368 LLVPGRTTAAPQLP

-1491 EIQQLTGLGS
+1491 EIQQLAGLGS

-1519 EADPSGATRVT
+1519 DADPSGATRVT
-1530 LVEDV
+1530 LVEDI

-1585 PAELVA
+1585 PSELVA
-1591 TVDVLTDDE
+1591 TVDVLTGAE
-1600 REQLLSSWHG
+1600 RERLLSGWHG
-1610 PVTELPSGA
+1610 PVTELPPGA
-1619 VPELFEAQAAATPQ
+1619 VSELFEAQAAATPE
-1633 AVALVSGG
+1633 AVALVRGG
-1641 QEVTYAELNA
+1641 EELTYRELNA
-1651 RANGLALRLVEAGVG
+1651 RANGLARRLVETGVT

-1678 PALVIALLA
+1678 PALVITLLA

-1693 TYVPLDDAQ
+1693 SYVPLDDAQ

-1710 LADAGATVAVTDR
+1710 LADAGATIAVTDR

-1736 GDETADNLE
+1736 GDETAADNLE
-1745 RRSDCA
+1745 LPLDSA

-1762 TGTPKGI
+1762 TGRPKGI
-1769 GITHR
+1769 GVTHR

-1822 AGRLGVAELADT
+1822 AGRLGVAELATT
-1834 IGRGGVTAAW
+1834 ISRGGVTAAW
-1844 MSVGLFNVLAAEAPQ
+1844 MTVGLFNVLAAEAPQ
-1859 TFTGLREVWTG
+1859 TFAGLREVWTG

-1879 RRVLESCPGLRL
+1879 RRVLESCPGLKL

-1899 TTTFATHHPM
+1899 TTTFATHHSM
-1909 ADAAEV
+1909 ADPAEV
-1915 PGVVPVGRPL
+1915 PGVVPIGRPL

-1958 YVGRPALTAER
+1958 YVGRPSLTAER
-1969 FVACPFGEPGARMY
+1969 FVACPYGEPGARMY
-1983 RTGDIAR
+1983 RTGDLVR
-1990 WNLAGELEFV
+1990 WTTTGELEFL
-2000 GRADNQVKVRGFRI
+2000 GRTDDQVKIRGFRI
-2014 ELGEV
+2014 ELAEV
-2019 EAAFTAHP
+2019 ESAFAAHP
-2027 AVGQVA
+2027 AVRQVFA
-2033 VLVREDRPG
+2033 TVRQDQPG
-2042 DKRLVAYATG
+2042 DKRLVVYATG
-2052 AAGPEEL
+2052 DAAPEEL
-2059 RAFVADRLPAYM
+2059 RAFATDRLPGYM
-2071 LPAAIVTLDALP
+2071 LPAAVVVLDTLP

-2093 ALPAPD
+2093 ALPAPE
-2099 YSGSEGRAPRTDAE
+2099 YTGASEGRAARTGTE
-2113 RSLCQLFGEVLGLAE
+2113 RELCRLFGDVLGLAA

-2163 TLFDHPTVAALT
+2163 TLFDHPTVAALAA
-2175 TALPRTGPVRPA
+2175 ALPGSGPARPA

-2226 LTGVVDITALERAVQ
+2226 LTGVVDTAALAEALR
-2241 DVVARHEVLR
+2241 DVVTRHEVLR
-2251 TLVPTTDGQPHQL
+2251 TLVRTTDGQPHQL
-2264 VTEAPRLPLR
+2264 VTEAPRRALR

-2280 EEELRTALAAA
+2280 EDELRTALAAA
-2291 GGQVFD
+2291 GGRVFD

-2323 HIAGDGWSVAP
+2323 HIASDGWSVAP

-2339 ATAYRARG
+2339 AAAYRARST
-2347 AGTAPAWQPLP
+2347 GTTPSWRPLP

-2379 TLLAGQLA
+2379 ALLTEQLA
-2387 HWQQAL
+2387 YWQQAL
-2393 AGAPEELAL
+2393 ADAPEELAL

-2410 TPSHRGGLAEA
+2410 KPSHRGGLSEA
-2421 AVGAELHSALAELA
+2421 VIDAELHSLLSELA
-2435 TTQNASLFMV
+2435 TAQNASLFMV

-2472 GDAALDDLVGFFVNT
+2472 TDEALDDLVGFFVNT

-2497 PTFRELLER
+2497 PGFRELLDR

-2535 GRHPLFQTLVALE
+2535 ARHPLFQTLVALE
-2548 SRAAVPT
+2548 SRVEVPA
-2555 AFGELAC
+2555 AFGELTC
-2562 AEHRFELDVA
+2562 AEHPFELDVA

-2582 QAPGPRAGLTVA
+2582 QGPQAGLTVA
-2594 VEYATDL
+2594 IEYAADL
-2601 FDATTGTALAER
+2601 FDAATATALAER

-2618 RAVAADPDAPI
+2618 RAVATDPDAPI
-2629 NGIDVLA
+2629 GGIDVLA

-2647 NDTTVP
+2647 NDTAVP

-2665 RAAATPDAVALVCGD
+2665 RAAAAPDAVAVVSGAAH
-2680 TRLSYAAL
+2680 LSYAEL

-2695 AAHLAEAGIG
+2695 AAHLAGAGVG

-2720 VAAILAVTKAGGAY
+2720 VTAVLAITKAGGTY

-2745 LRQITADTGAAL
+2745 LRQITAETGAAL
-2757 VLVDLAHRDHPLAA
+2757 VLVDPAHQDHPLAA
-2771 DAPCPVLAL
+2771 DAPCPVLPLA
-2780 TEGWFDGPRRRRA
+2780 EGWFDGPRRRRA
-2793 HRAAPHPEQLA
+2793 HRAVPHPEQLA

-2824 DVVQLASD
+2824 DVVQLATD
-2832 PCWQHPDGLRVLFH
+2832 PCWRHPDGLRVLFH

-2868 VVAPRGDLDAAAI
+2868 VVAPRGDLDATAI

-2905 EEPGVFEGVREVLT
+2905 EEPGVFDGVREVLT
-2919 GGDVVSAPPSAGCW
+2919 GGDVVSAAAVRRVLAAVPGIGVRVLYGPTEITLCATQLPLSSAESVPDVVPIGRPMANTRTYVLDDTL
-2933 QQFRGSGSGCSTAR
+2933 QPVPVGVPGELYIAGAGLARGYVGRPDLTAER
-2947 PRSPSARPNFL
+2947 FVA
-2958 SPRRSRCRTSFPSA
+2958 
-2972 ARWPTPGRTC
+2972 
-2982 STTPCSPFR
+2982 
-2991 PECPASCTSPA
+2991 CPY
-3002 PGWPGAT
+3002 GEPGARMY
-3009 STARTSP
+3009 RTGDTVRWN
-3016 PSASSPAPS
+3016 ADGILEFLGRADDQVKIRGFRI
-3025 ASPELACTAPA
+3025 ELAEVE
-3036 TSSAGAR
+3036 
-3043 TASWS
+3043 
-3048 SSAAPT
+3048 AAFT
-3054 TRSRSAASGSN
+3054 
-3065 SPRSRQRS
+3065 
-3073 PPTPASARPSPWSAR
+3073 
-3088 TAPATSA
+3088 
-3095 WSPTSPARPPPANC
+3095 
-3109 APSSPTASPPTCSP
+3109 
-3123 PPSSPSTPCP
+3123 
-3133 SPPTARSTAAPS
+3133 
-3145 PPPTTP
+3145 
-3151 APRRAAHPGRPANRA
+3151 AHPGVRQALALVREDQPGDKRLVAYVTGDATPGELRTFVTDRLPAYMLPGAVVTLDTLPVTGNGKVDRRA
-3166 CASCSPRCSAW
+3166 LPAPDH
-3177 PRSASTTAS
+3177 T
-3186 STWAG
+3186 G
-3191 TPCSPP
+3191 TPEGR
-3197 SWSAASAPP
+3197 AP
-3206 SASRCRSVPSST
+3206 R
-3218 TPRSA
+3218 TPRERSLCDLFAQVLGLA
-3223 SCPAR
+3223 SVSIDDGFFDLGGHSLLATKLVSRIRSTLGVEMSIRTLFDHPTVGELSTAL
-3228 CPRPERPGPPSGRC
+3228 
-3242 AGPAAR
+3242 PAAR
-3248 RRSRAP
+3248 KARPALRPMRR
-3254 PAVPGGPTAQS
+3254 PGS
-3265 PLSTSPAGG
+3265 PS
-3274 RP
+3274 